1 MLGGLGAALRW
12 LVLLPVVIVAVL
24 FAVANDQLVTV
35 RLNPFDS
42 ADEQLAASLP
52 LYQIAFAVF
61 VIGAL
66 CGGLVVWNK
75 QRKFRRQARLQRG
88 EAARWQARAER
99 AEGGPVRGA
108 GLLHGPGA

>member
-1 MLGGLGAALRW
+1 MLDAISAAIKW
-12 LVLLPVVIVAVL
+12 LALLPIVIVAIL
-24 FAVANDQLVTV
+24 FAVANDQSVPL

-42 ADEQLAASLP
+42 ADERLAITLP

-61 VIGAL
+61 VAGAL
-66 CGGLVVWNK
+66 CGGFVVWSN
-75 QRKFRRQARLQRG
+75 QRRFRRQARLQRG

-99 AEGGPVRGA
+99 AEGGRVGG